1 MLRLNLGDLVT
12 WQGDEH
18 IVIAARAQA
27 AMLRRLADNDTVW
40 VDIPSLADEITFPE
54 RGAADGPV
62 GGPAPIAMD
71 FSEVEL
77 ETARWWIPH
86 LHEVIHGVTDPDN
99 PELRPRPGYEM
110 KSKTARRQLKVDELA
125 AAGINMDVRTLARK
139 ERAYLDHGL
148 PGLIPRRRSGTAG
161 GVPAADDR
169 VIEAIVTVLA
179 ETTASST
186 VTVSTMI
193 NKAHAYLARAYPG
206 QDVPT
211 PSKSTMRRLFAAYDR
226 RGLATGKATSRR
238 TEANRHARR
247 PRPVTA
253 TTPGQYVEIDSTPI
267 NVLALYSDG
276 STGRAH
282 LTVAMD
288 VATRSILA
296 FDIVPVGA
304 TGVEHADLLARI
316 LRPRPCRPNAPD
328 YMQLDKAADLPVR
341 DMQAADERQVG
352 AIAVPYIVPE
362 TITTDRGKDY
372 LSETFVAAC
381 RHFGI
386 GVIQAPPHSP
396 TFKGHIERLMRTV
409 ETSWMQHLPG
419 YVGNSVANRGRE
431 IDTSSL
437 LTIGELRDSFEEWW
451 VRVYQRRAHSELR
464 DRDLPSRRYSPNQ
477 MYSVLF
483 DAGAGIP
490 VPINEDTYI
499 GLMPTVTRTIQN
511 NGFRIDNLT
520 YWHDE
525 LSALAKMKPP
535 TRDGKWAVRR
545 DPYDVDR
552 VWVQHPGTSEWLEC
566 ISESYR
572 RDTYPFAS
580 AMRLLRDL
588 PPATE
593 QGGDAQ
599 DEWAIEQLAQAAAT
613 GKPKQRAGRK
623 RRERAAA
630 VKARRADHA
639 EPRPQP
645 VEDPKPADALQPNS
659 AASDESEDFALVR
672 TSDRFW
678 ND

>member
-18 IVIAARAQA
+18 VVIAARAHA
-27 AMLRRLADNDTVW
+27 AMLRRLSDNDTVW
-40 VDIPSLADEITFPE
+40 VDIPSLADEITVAD
-54 RGAADGPV
+54 RGAVDVPTDGTPV
-62 GGPAPIAMD
+62 TTT
-71 FSEVEL
+71 FSEAEL
-77 ETARWWIPH
+77 ATARWWVPH
-86 LHEVIHGVTDPDN
+86 IQEVIHGVTDPDDQ
-99 PELRPRPGYEM
+99 ELQPRPGYET
-110 KSKTARRQLKVDELA
+110 KGKTARRQLKADELT
-125 AAGINMDVRTLARK
+125 AAGIKVDVRTLARK
-139 ERAYLDHGL
+139 ERAYVDHGA
-148 PGLIPRRRSGTAG
+148 PGLIPRRSSGTA

-169 VIEAIVTVLA
+169 VIEAIVAVLA
-179 ETTASST
+179 DTTASST

-193 NKAHAYLARAYPG
+193 TRAHAYLARTHPG
-206 QDVPT
+206 EDVPT
-211 PSKSTMRRLFAAYDR
+211 PSKSTMRRLFAAFDR

-238 TEANRHARR
+238 TEANRHGRG
-247 PRPVTA
+247 PRPVAA

-267 NVLALYSDG
+267 NVLAMYADG
-276 STGRAH
+276 SNGRAH

-328 YMQLDKAADLPVR
+328 YMQLDKAADLPAR
-341 DMQAADERQVG
+341 DMQAVDERQVG

-372 LSETFVAAC
+372 LSDTFVGAC
-381 RHFGI
+381 RYFGI

-431 IDTSSL
+431 IDTSGL

-451 VRVYQRRAHSELR
+451 VRVYQRRAHNELR

-490 VPINEDTYI
+490 VPIDETTYI
-499 GLMPTVTRTIQN
+499 GLMPTVSRTIQN

-525 LSALAKMKPP
+525 LPALAKMKPP

-552 VWVQHPGTSEWLEC
+552 VWVQHPEASEWLEC

-588 PPATE
+588 PPATAQE
-593 QGGDAQ
+593 GAVQ
-599 DEWAIEQLAQAAAT
+599 DEWAMEQLAEAAAAV
-613 GKPKQRAGRK
+613 KPKQSASRK
-623 RRERAAA
+623 RRERANA
-630 VKARRADHA
+630 VKARRTAEG

-645 VEDPKPADALQPNS
+645 VKVPKPADAAQQD
-659 AASDESEDFALVR
+659 AAGGDESDDFALVR
-672 TSDRFW
+672 SDDRFW

>member
-18 IVIAARAQA
+18 VVIAARAQA

-40 VDIPSLADEITFPE
+40 VDVPSLADEITL
-54 RGAADGPV
+54 ADRALADSPTQGTV
-62 GGPAPIAMD
+62 PIIAE
-71 FSEVEL
+71 FSEAEL
-77 ETARWWIPH
+77 EAARWWVPH
-86 LHEVIHGVTDPDN
+86 LHEVIHGVTDPDDH
-99 PELRPRPGYEM
+99 ELQPRAGYET
-110 KSKTARRQLKVDELA
+110 KSKTSRRQLKADELA
-125 AAGINMDVRTLARK
+125 AAGIKVDVRTLARK
-139 ERAYLDHGL
+139 ERAYVDRGV
-148 PGLIPRRRSGTAG
+148 PGLIPRRRPGGAS

-169 VIEAIVTVLA
+169 VIEAIVAVLA
-179 ETTASST
+179 DTTASST
-186 VTVSTMI
+186 VTVSTMM
-193 NKAHAYLARAYPG
+193 NKAHAYLARTYPG
-206 QDVPT
+206 QDIPT

-238 TEANRHARR
+238 TEANRHGRG
-247 PRPVTA
+247 PRPVAA

-276 STGRAH
+276 SVGRAH

-288 VATRSILA
+288 IATRSILA

-316 LRPRPCRPNAPD
+316 LRPRSCRPDAPD
-328 YMQLDKAADLPVR
+328 YMRLDKAADLPVR

-372 LSETFVAAC
+372 LSDTFVAAC
-381 RHFGI
+381 RYFGI

-431 IDTSSL
+431 IDSSGL
-437 LTIGELRDSFEEWW
+437 LTIGELRDSFEAWW
-451 VRVYQRRAHSELR
+451 VRVYQRRAHNELR
-464 DRDLPSRRYSPNQ
+464 DRDLPARRYSPNQ

-490 VPINEDTYI
+490 VPIDETTYI

-511 NGFRIDNLT
+511 NGFRIDNLI
-520 YWHDE
+520 YWHDD
-525 LSALAKMKPP
+525 LPALAKMRPP

-552 VWVQHPGTSEWLEC
+552 VWVQHPETSEWLGC
-566 ISESYR
+566 VSESYR

-588 PPATE
+588 PKVAE
-593 QGGDAQ
+593 QGGDVQ
-599 DEWAIEQLAQAAAT
+599 DEWAIEQLAEASAKAT
-613 GKPKQRAGRK
+613 PKERAGRK
-623 RRERAAA
+623 RRERANA
-630 VKARRADHA
+630 VKARRAADA

-645 VEDPKPADALQPNS
+645 VAVPQPADATRAD
-659 AASDESEDFALVR
+659 AAGGDSDDFALVR
-672 TSDRFW
+672 NNDRFW

>member
-18 IVIAARAQA
+18 VVVAAQAQA
-27 AMLRRLADNDTVW
+27 AMLRRLSDNDTVW
-40 VDIPSLADEITFPE
+40 VDIPSLADEITVAD
-54 RGAADGPV
+54 RGAVEVPAGGTPV
-62 GGPAPIAMD
+62 TTT
-71 FSEVEL
+71 FSEAEL

-86 LHEVIHGVTDPDN
+86 LQEVIHGVTDPDDQ
-99 PELRPRPGYEM
+99 ELQPRPGYET
-110 KSKTARRQLKVDELA
+110 KSKIARRQLKADELT
-125 AAGINMDVRTLARK
+125 AAGIKVDVRTLARK
-139 ERAYLDHGL
+139 ERAYVDHGV
-148 PGLIPRRRSGTAG
+148 PGLIPRRSSGAT

-169 VIEAIVTVLA
+169 VIEAIVAVLA
-179 ETTASST
+179 DTTASST
-186 VTVSTMI
+186 VTVNTMI
-193 NKAHAYLARAYPG
+193 NKAHAYLARTYPG

-238 TEANRHARR
+238 TEANRHGRG

-267 NVLALYSDG
+267 NVLAMYSDG

-328 YMQLDKAADLPVR
+328 YMRLDQAADLPVR
-341 DMQAADERQVG
+341 DLQAADERQVG

-372 LSETFVAAC
+372 LSDTFVAAC
-381 RHFGI
+381 RYFGI

-431 IDTSSL
+431 IDTSGL

-451 VRVYQRRAHSELR
+451 VRVYQRRAHNELR

-490 VPINEDTYI
+490 VPIDETTYI
-499 GLMPTVTRTIQN
+499 GLMRTVSRTIQN

-525 LSALAKMKPP
+525 LPALAKMRPP

-588 PPATE
+588 PPATA
-593 QGGDAQ
+593 QDGAVQ
-599 DEWAIEQLAQAAAT
+599 DEWAMEQLAEAAAAA
-613 GKPKQRAGRK
+613 KPKQRATQK
-623 RRERAAA
+623 RRERANA
-630 VKARRADHA
+630 VKARRTADA

-645 VEDPKPADALQPNS
+645 VKVPKPADAAQQD
-659 AASDESEDFALVR
+659 ATRRDESDDFALVR
-672 TSDRFW
+672 NDDRFW